1 MGALSAYLVLYNA
14 SCMLGWASALVL
26 AVQSLLATGGDLT
39 QVWAATGLTLQVSQ
53 WAMCLEIVHAATGMV
68 RSPVVTVFLQVMSRL
83 VLVVVCLLSPAS
95 SATWWCG
102 MMAVSWSLVEVPR
115 YAFYLNGLLGPGG
128 QAGTLY
134 PVFWL
139 RYSLFGILYPTGIS
153 GELGTMISALSDPV
167 FLKQPWLV
175 VALLKTVLASYVPGS
190 PFLYMNMV
198 WNRKA
203 AFKKRFAPPPP
214 PPQAPVGAEFPLDSK
229 GGRSTSE
236 VGKKVFAAA
245 LAGAGTP
252 EGDKASA
259 ACAKER
265 NWRFGYDKHIVKARR
280 LPPPHANPP
289 SARYPPP
296 RHATPSPRHAAP
308 PSARVTPSARCTPP
322 PHAAPLASASVAR
335 LGWAAHYSLTH
346 PYNPLAPASPSSP
359 HPSLPSSPPPPPTPR
374 LPPRWRASAAR
385 APRRRVARRRRGCA
399 GCTNTCSSTAR
410 TRSCRAPSAPPST
423 RSGTHSNP
431 TPTPTPTPNAEPN
444 P

>member
-102 MMAVSWSLVEVPR
+102 MMAISWSLVEVPR

-139 RYSLFGILYPTGIS
+139 RYSLFSILYPTGIS
-153 GELGTMISALSDPV
+153 GEVGTMLTALSDPA
-167 FLKQPWLV
+167 FLAQPWLAA
-175 VALLKTVLASYVPGS
+175 ALLKTVLASYVPGA

-214 PPQAPVGAEFPLDSK
+214 PPQAPVGVEFPMDSK
-229 GGRSTSE
+229 
-236 VGKKVFAAA
+236 V
-245 LAGAGTP
+245 
-252 EGDKASA
+252 
-259 ACAKER
+259 
-265 NWRFGYDKHIVKARR
+265 
-280 LPPPHANPP
+280 
-289 SARYPPP
+289 
-296 RHATPSPRHAAP
+296 
-308 PSARVTPSARCTPP
+308 RVR
-322 PHAAPLASASVAR
+322 VR
-335 LGWAAHYSLTH
+335 LGLGLGLGLGLT
-346 PYNPLAPASPSSP
+346 LT
-359 HPSLPSSPPPPPTPR
+359 LT
-374 LPPRWRASAAR
+374 L
-385 APRRRVARRRRGCA
+385 
-399 GCTNTCSSTAR
+399 TLT
-410 TRSCRAPSAPPST
+410 
-423 RSGTHSNP
+423 
-431 TPTPTPTPNAEPN
+431 
-444 P
+444 

>member
-167 FLKQPWLV
+167 FLKQPWVV

-280 LPPPHANPP
+280 LPPPHATPP
-289 SARYPPP
+289 SARYPPLRTHPPPLRTLHPP
-296 RHATPSPRHAAP
+296 RHAS
-308 PSARVTPSARCTPP
+308 PP
-322 PHAAPLASASVAR
+322 PHAAHTLGTLHPL
-335 LGWAAHYSLTH
+335 L
-346 PYNPLAPASPSSP
+346 PL
-359 HPSLPSSPPPPPTPR
+359 
-374 LPPRWRASAAR
+374 RWRASAG
-385 APRRRVARRRRGCA
+385 PH
-399 GCTNTCSSTAR
+399 T
-410 TRSCRAPSAPPST
+410 TRSHILTTLSHTPRPP
-423 RSGTHSNP
+423 HP
-431 TPTPTPTPNAEPN
+431 TPHPPHPPHPPPRAFL
-444 P
+444 

>member
-1 MGALSAYLVLYNA
+1 MFNSPPLIALALGVSLTHRVGMGALSAYLVLYNA

-102 MMAVSWSLVEVPR
+102 MMAISWSLVEVPR

-139 RYSLFGILYPTGIS
+139 RYSLFSVLYPTGIS
-153 GELGTMISALSDPV
+153 GEVGTMLTALSDPA
-167 FLKQPWLV
+167 FLAQPWLAA
-175 VALLKTVLASYVPGS
+175 ALLKTVLASYVPGA

-214 PPQAPVGAEFPLDSK
+214 PPQAPVGVEFPLDSK

-265 NWRFGYDKHIVKARR
+265 NWRFGYDKHIVK
-280 LPPPHANPP
+280 L
-289 SARYPPP
+289 
-296 RHATPSPRHAAP
+296 
-308 PSARVTPSARCTPP
+308 
-322 PHAAPLASASVAR
+322 AR
-335 LGWAAHYSLTH
+335 LGCT
-346 PYNPLAPASPSSP
+346 SPE
-359 HPSLPSSPPPPPTPR
+359 
-374 LPPRWRASAAR
+374 AAR
-385 APRRRVARRRRGCA
+385 GTAEA
-399 GCTNTCSSTAR
+399 GLR
-410 TRSCRAPSAPPST
+410 WMHEHMLYHSADQKLQGPFGATVDKVKDTFHTGSIK
-423 RSGTHSNP
+423 GTGKAAGQYTVP
-431 TPTPTPTPNAEPN
+431 LGLGLGLALP
-444 P
+444 